1 MLEAAHRLRGI
12 ALFLT
17 ALLLFSLLDAT
28 AKHLS
33 AFFAVPF
40 MVWVRYFVHFLF
52 MLATVAPG
60 EGMALVRTAHP
71 WLMTVRALMLVGV
84 TLFMQ
89 LALATLPLAET
100 SALVF
105 TTPLLVAL
113 LAGPLLGEKVSAR
126 AWIATAVGFAGALL
140 IARPGGALV
149 GIGVVYAGAAA
160 LCYALYQ
167 ILTRKLVGSETQLR
181 LLFYTALVGTLCMA
195 FAPFTHWDGRWPTL
209 LETAML
215 CSLGLFGGVGHFLM
229 IRAFREAPAS
239 TLAPLLYVQLIWA
252 TLLGWIVFTHL
263 PDTLALTGMAVI
275 GAAGLWLALG
285 ERQRTPAR

>member
-1 MLEAAHRLRGI
+1 MADPARQLRGI
-12 ALFLT
+12 LLFLT
-17 ALLLFSLLDAT
+17 ALLLFAVLDAT
-28 AKHLS
+28 AKHLT

-40 MVWVRYFVHFLF
+40 MVWVRYLVHFVF

-60 EGMALVRTAHP
+60 EKMALLTTRHP
-71 WLMTVRALMLVGV
+71 WLMILRALMLVGV

-89 LALATLPLAET
+89 LALRTLPLAET

-113 LAGPLLGEKVSAR
+113 LAGPLLGEKVSGR
-126 AWIATAVGFAGALL
+126 VWIATAVGFAGALL
-140 IARPGGALV
+140 IARPGGALA
-149 GIGVVYAGAAA
+149 GIGVAYAAAAA

-181 LLFYTALVGTLCMA
+181 LLFYTALVGTVSMA

-209 LETAML
+209 LEMAL
-215 CSLGLFGGVGHFLM
+215 LASLGLYGGVGHFLM

-252 TLLGWIVFTHL
+252 TLLGWLVFAHL
-263 PDTLALTGMAVI
+263 PDRWAVLGI
-275 GAAGLWLALG
+275 LIVGASGLWLALAAR
-285 ERQRTPAR
+285 RQ

>member
-1 MLEAAHRLRGI
+1 MADPARQLRGVL
-12 ALFLT
+12 LFLT
-17 ALLLFSLLDAT
+17 ALLLFAVLDAT
-28 AKHLS
+28 AKHLT

-40 MVWVRYFVHFLF
+40 MVWVRYLVHFVF

-60 EGMALVRTAHP
+60 EKMALLSTRHP
-71 WLMTVRALMLVGV
+71 WLMILRALMLVGV

-89 LALATLPLAET
+89 LALRTLPLAET

-113 LAGPLLGEKVSAR
+113 LAGPLLGEKVSGR
-126 AWIATAVGFAGALL
+126 VWIATAVGFAGALL
-140 IARPGGALV
+140 IARPGGALA
-149 GIGVVYAGAAA
+149 GIGVAYAAAAA

-181 LLFYTALVGTLCMA
+181 LLFYTALVGTVSMA

-209 LETAML
+209 LEAAL
-215 CSLGLFGGVGHFLM
+215 LASLGLYGGVGHFLM

-252 TLLGWIVFTHL
+252 TLLGWLVFAHL
-263 PDTLALTGMAVI
+263 PDRWAVLGMLVV
-275 GAAGLWLALG
+275 GASGLWLALAAR
-285 ERQRTPAR
+285 RQ

>member
-1 MLEAAHRLRGI
+1 MADPARQLRGI
-12 ALFLT
+12 LLFLT
-17 ALLLFSLLDAT
+17 ALLLFAVLDAT
-28 AKHLS
+28 AKHLT

-40 MVWVRYFVHFLF
+40 MVWVRYLVHFVF

-60 EGMALVRTAHP
+60 EKMALLSTRHP
-71 WLMTVRALMLVGV
+71 WLMILRALMLVGV

-89 LALATLPLAET
+89 LALRTLPLAET

-113 LAGPLLGEKVSAR
+113 LAGPLLGEKVSGR
-126 AWIATAVGFAGALL
+126 VWIATAIGFAGALL
-140 IARPGGALV
+140 IARPGGALA
-149 GIGVVYAGAAA
+149 GIGVAYAAAAA

-181 LLFYTALVGTLCMA
+181 LLFYTALVGTVSMA

-209 LETAML
+209 LEMAL
-215 CSLGLFGGVGHFLM
+215 LASLGLYGGVGHFLM

-252 TLLGWIVFTHL
+252 TLLGWLVFAHL
-263 PDTLALTGMAVI
+263 PDRWAVLGMLVV
-275 GAAGLWLALG
+275 GASGLWLALAAR
-285 ERQRTPAR
+285 RQ